1 MFLQEDKTLHGNARF
16 TSLQRKQI
24 KLTFQRSWPI
34 AVAQILLSLLVV
46 MTLRGLS
53 NKESLLLWL
62 GIMLPLQ
69 LGWLALIITYHRSQG
84 VRRSDNRWITIHC
97 VITSLIGLAW
107 GGGAGLLLFPNDI
120 QAQQLLVIILVG
132 VAASSLII
140 HTLSQWGGP
149 IFIWAV
155 LIPTA
160 TSFFIANSTI
170 SFYIAG
176 LLLLYALVLVQVLRQ
191 FGLATHS
198 ALSLSQDNLELQ
210 LETQAFQAFFS
221 QAKHLAN
228 LGSWELDL
236 KSGVLKWSRE
246 AFALFGLEPQPLT
259 KQVVLKNMFPA
270 DRDNYVRTFERALA
284 ETSMLSREFRVNH
297 PDGSL
302 RVLRDTG
309 EVLIDDEGQAVRML
323 GVMYDITEL
332 ATAEQET
339 RNAYSEF
346 NRILTHMQ
354 DTYYRADP
362 AGRITQVSR
371 SMEKLLG
378 YRPEACVGMR
388 IADLYAIPRHGQ
400 TFLSDLHGRGGSL
413 SNYEIEMRHAN
424 GEQIWVSV
432 NAQFIRDEKGNTI
445 GIEGTIRDINNLKQ
459 VQEALHQEK
468 ELALVTLQS
477 IGDGVITTDD
487 TGQIQYL
494 NPTAERLLNIKA
506 EAAVGV
512 HYRDVLK
519 LVDEATGESLEDL
532 VRLCLSLDNG
542 HAHVDEGLLQ
552 VNGSRYHL
560 KVTTASMRD
569 HYGHVVGAVLVLHD
583 ITEVMGMARQ
593 LSYQASHDMLTGLY
607 NRSVFE
613 QRLEEAIRSAQGGTE
628 VHSML
633 YLDLDQFKVVN
644 DTCGHNAG
652 DELLQQV
659 SHLMLGR
666 VRETDVLARLG
677 GDEFG
682 VLLENC
688 PLEKAE
694 MIADA
699 IRLAIRDFR
708 FAWDDKA
715 FEIGVSIGVVPIAA
729 NTGNLSHVL
738 AAADAACYVAKDS
751 GRNRLHVYQPDDDAV
766 LQRHGEMQ
774 WVHRLSSAFDNDS
787 FLLFAQPIAHV
798 AGDRVVSHYEVL
810 VRMVDDRGRIIPPGA
825 FIPAAERYN
834 LMPMIDRW
842 VIRNTLEMLRDAQG
856 DLAFPPVECAINLS
870 GQSLTDDHFLEYVVD
885 LFDETG
891 IPCESISFE
900 VTETAAVAN
909 LSRATRFISILR
921 GMGCS
926 FALDDFGAGLS
937 SFGYLKTLPVD
948 YLKIDGGF
956 VRDMVSDQVNRA
968 MVESI
973 NEIGHIM
980 GLKTIG
986 EYAEDERILLALE
999 KAGVDFAQGHAISPP
1014 QPFSKILESETRQQR
1029 KSVVNAS

>member
-1 MFLQEDKTLHGNARF
+1 MFLQENKTLHDNARF

-34 AVAQILLSLLVV
+34 AIAQILLSLLVV
-46 MTLRGLS
+46 MTLRGVS
-53 NKESLLLWL
+53 DKESLLLWL

-69 LGWLALIITYHRSQG
+69 LAWLIINLAYHRSKG
-84 VRRSDNRWITIHC
+84 PRRSDSRWITFHC
-97 VITSLIGLAW
+97 VITSIIGLTW
-107 GGGAGLLLFPNDI
+107 GIGAGLLLFPGEPE
-120 QAQQLLVIILVG
+120 AQQLLVIILIG

-149 IFIWAV
+149 VFIWAV

-160 TSFFIANSTI
+160 TSFLTAGSMT
-170 SFYIAG
+170 SYYIAG
-176 LLLLYALVLVQVLRQ
+176 LLLLYAVVLVQVLRQ

-198 ALSLSQDNLELQ
+198 ALGLSQDNLELQ
-210 LETQAFQAFFS
+210 LESQAFQAFFT
-221 QAKHLAN
+221 QAKQLAN

-259 KQVVLKNMFPA
+259 KQVVLKNMYPA
-270 DRDNYVRTFERALA
+270 DRDKYVRAFERALA
-284 ETSMLSREFRVNH
+284 ETSMLNREFRVNH

-309 EVLIDDEGQAVRML
+309 EVLLDDEGQAVRML
-323 GVMYDITEL
+323 GIMYDITEL
-332 ATAEQET
+332 VTAEQET

-413 SNYEIEMRHAN
+413 SNYEIEMRRES

-432 NAQFIRDEKGNTI
+432 DAQFIRDEKGNTI

-487 TGQIQYL
+487 TGHIQYI
-494 NPTAERLLNIKA
+494 NPTAERLLSITA
-506 EAAVGV
+506 ESAVGV

-532 VRLCLSLDNG
+532 VRLCLTLDNG

-613 QRLEEAIRSAQGGTE
+613 QRVEEAIRSAQGGKE
-628 VHSML
+628 VHSVL

-659 SHLMLGR
+659 TQLMLAR

-682 VLLENC
+682 VLLEHC

-729 NTGNLSHVL
+729 NTGNLAHVL

-787 FLLFAQPIAHV
+787 FQLFAQPIAHV

-810 VRMVDDRGRIIPPGA
+810 VRMVDDRGRIVPPGA

-956 VRDMVSDQVNRA
+956 VRDMVTDQVNRA

-1029 KSVVNAS
+1029 KSVVNAG